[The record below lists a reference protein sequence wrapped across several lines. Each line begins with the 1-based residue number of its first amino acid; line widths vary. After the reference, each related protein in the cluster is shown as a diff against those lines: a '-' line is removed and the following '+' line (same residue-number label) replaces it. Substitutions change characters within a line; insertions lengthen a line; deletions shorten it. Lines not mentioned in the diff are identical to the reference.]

1 MAELNLNR
9 RAFFTLAL
17 LVFPLVAQARD
28 ANWAKPV
35 IIAGLPNL
43 NQVAPNLYRSA
54 QPTAEGFVAAQS
66 TLKVLTVINLRES
79 QTDAVLLKDVHI
91 EEQSVPMNAMDIKEA
106 DVISALKLI
115 KAGEA
120 KGPVLVHCK
129 HGADRTGVVIAM
141 YRILY
146 QGWSKTQAIDEMKH
160 GGFNF
165 HSVFFNIPTFVKN
178 ADIAVYKQALAIS
191 P

>member
-1 MAELNLNR
+1 MVELKLNR
-9 RAFFTLAL
+9 RAVLAL
-17 LVFPLVAQARD
+17 GLLAVPQIAQARA

-35 IIAGLPNL
+35 AISGLPNL

-54 QPTAEGFVAAQS
+54 QPTAKGFVAAQS
-66 TLKVLTVINLRES
+66 TLKVLTVINLRETQS
-79 QTDAVLLKDVHI
+79 DAALLQGVQI
-91 EEQSVPMNAMDIKEA
+91 EELSVPMNATNIKQA
-106 DVISALKLI
+106 DVISALKFL
-115 KAGEA
+115 KAGET
-120 KGPVLVHCK
+120 KGPVLVQCK

-146 QGWSKTQAIDEMKH
+146 QGWSKEQAIDEMKH

-165 HSVFFNIPTFVKN
+165 HAVFFNIPNFVQN
-178 ADIAVYKQALAIS
+178 ADIAAYKQALAIS

>member
-1 MAELNLNR
+1 MAELKLNR
-9 RAFFTLAL
+9 RGVLAL
-17 LVFPLVAQARD
+17 SLMALPQIAQARG
-28 ANWAKPV
+28 AKWAKPV
-35 IIAGLPNL
+35 AIAGLPNL

-54 QPTAEGFVAAQS
+54 QPTAEGFAAAQS

-79 QTDAVLLKDVHI
+79 QTDAALLKGVQI
-91 EEQSVPMNAMDIKEA
+91 EEQSVPMNAMSIREA
-106 DVISALKLI
+106 DVISALRLI
-115 KAGEA
+115 KTGEA

-146 QGWSKTQAIDEMKH
+146 QGWTKEQAIDEMEH

-165 HSVFFNIPTFVKN
+165 HSVFFNIPPFIKN
-178 ADIAVYKQALAIS
+178 ADIAAYKQALAIG

>member
-9 RAFFTLAL
+9 RAILATGL
-17 LVFPLVAQARD
+17 LAFPHVAQARD

-35 IIAGLPNL
+35 AMDGLPNL

-54 QPTAEGFVAAQS
+54 QPTAAGFVAAQS
-66 TLKVLTVINLRES
+66 NLKVLTVINLRES
-79 QTDAVLLKDVHI
+79 QTDAALLKGVQI
-91 EEQSVPMNAMDIKEA
+91 EEQSVPMNAMSIKDV
-106 DVISALKLI
+106 DVIAALKLI

-120 KGPVLVHCK
+120 KGAVLVHCK
-129 HGADRTGVVIAM
+129 HGADRTGVVMAM

-146 QGWSKTQAIDEMKH
+146 QDWTKQQAIDEMEH

-165 HSVFFNIPTFVKN
+165 HAVFFNIPIFVKN
-178 ADIAVYKQALAIS
+178 ADIAAYKQALAIS